1 MSLRNYDMGAEQEL
15 AKFLDR
21 CFWARLK
28 AEGAILD
35 WERVIDREVQLAGT
49 DVVLTSHKGRFACD
63 EKSTLHY
70 LNRNIPTFAFEL
82 SFMRND
88 GGEACGWL
96 LNDELATTHYVL
108 SWPCAATDDFRTVRC
123 EDFTEAE
130 VMVVPKASLRRWL
143 ASMGADA
150 ARLAEWS
157 RRLRASNC
165 SGRIES
171 GRREYSF
178 YKSVQL
184 AEVPVNVVI
193 YKQYLAQLAKG
204 AHYRVTRDALV
215 RL

>member
-1 MSLRNYDMGAEQEL
+1 MGAEQEL

-28 AEGAILD
+28 DEGIIQD
-35 WERVIDREVQLAGT
+35 WERVTDLEVQLAGT
-49 DVVLTSHKGRFACD
+49 DVVLTSRKGRFACD

-70 LNRNIPTFAFEL
+70 LNKNIPTFAFEL

-193 YKQYLAQLAKG
+193 YRQYLAQLAKA